1 MTVGFGK
8 LKRGLGAAFL
18 LLAACGPA
26 AAETVVP
33 PPEKPTAPAAQPA
46 PAPAPALAAAETTTP
61 SPAPTPAEA
70 AETDIVIGA
79 APVAGTFFP
88 AAGALC
94 REVNHRQP
102 ISGLRC
108 LVEETEGSADNLQRL
123 REGRLELAIV
133 QSDWAFHA
141 AAGSTV
147 DRQPPF
153 AELRGLLLLQPQV
166 MTLVAGAKSGV
177 LQLADIAGKRL
188 SIGPAGSGINEAGRS
203 LLQALG
209 LEAGVTLMELPV
221 ERQAQAICSG
231 EIDAFLL
238 PVAHPNGAVAEAVDL
253 CGAILIDLQDE
264 AIDRMVATWPYLVKA
279 TIPAGTDAAG
289 NPVAGYGLVATL
301 VATEAL
307 SEPAAYEIVK
317 AVFEG
322 LEDLKLQH
330 PTLALLT
337 AEAMSGPGLA
347 TLPLHPGA
355 LRYYQERGWRQ

>member
-1 MTVGFGK
+1 MTGRFGG
-8 LKRGLGAAFL
+8 LRRGLGAAFL
-18 LLAACGPA
+18 CLAIGGGL

-33 PPEKPTAPAAQPA
+33 PPEKPVAPAAAQPA
-46 PAPAPALAAAETTTP
+46 PQPIPAPQPAAAQ
-61 SPAPTPAEA
+61 PAPSEPRQR
-70 AETDIVIGA
+70 DVVIGA

-94 REVNHRQP
+94 REVNNRQA

-123 REGRLELAIV
+123 REGKLELAIV

-141 AAGSTV
+141 AAGSTI

-153 AELRGLLLLQPQV
+153 TELRGLLLLQPQV

-177 LQLADIAGKRL
+177 LQLADLAGKRV
-188 SIGPAGSGINEAGRS
+188 SIGPVGSGINGAGRS

-209 LEAGVTLMELPV
+209 LEGAVTLLELPV
-221 ERQAQAICSG
+221 EQQAQAICGG

-238 PVAHPNGAVAEAVDL
+238 PVAHPNGAIAEAVDL

-279 TIPAGTDAAG
+279 TIPAGAYESAG
-289 NPVAGYGLVATL
+289 NAVAGYGLVATL
-301 VATEAL
+301 VASEAL
-307 SEPAAYEIVK
+307 PEDTVYEIVK
-317 AVFEG
+317 ATFEG
-322 LEDLKLQH
+322 LDDLRAQH
-330 PTLALLT
+330 PTLGLLT
-337 AEAMSGPGLA
+337 AEGMSGAGLA